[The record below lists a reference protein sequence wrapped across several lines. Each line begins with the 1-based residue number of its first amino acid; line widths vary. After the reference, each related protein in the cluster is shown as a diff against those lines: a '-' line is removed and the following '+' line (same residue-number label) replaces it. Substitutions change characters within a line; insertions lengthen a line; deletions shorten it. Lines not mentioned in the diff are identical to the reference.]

1 MKYMKK
7 LMTLLAV
14 LTLALAMAVP
24 AFAESG
30 TASSTGMIT
39 IDNAVTGTTY
49 KAYRIFDLE
58 SYDTG
63 KNAYSYKLN
72 SAWNGF
78 PAYSTTIDGNTVS
91 ATDFFS
97 VNSAGYIEWN
107 GAKKDAGA
115 DFAKLAKAFAVEK
128 NIACDKAETAS
139 SATVTFADLTLG
151 YYLVDTSLG
160 SLCSLDTTD
169 PSVTIKEKNSDTTIE
184 KKIVITGITGDEKV
198 DSNSA
203 GIGDTVNF
211 SITITVKDG
220 APKNYVLHDKL
231 SGLTFDS
238 DSLKVKIGA
247 TTLTPN
253 TDYTLETNPTDGD
266 SFDVKFTNGK
276 LKPNDVVVVTYSAT
290 VAANATIAGAGNKNT
305 AKLVYNGKDSTE
317 EETTTYVWKLNV
329 HKYTLDST
337 NKEVALS
344 GAKFVLYR
352 MDGTDK
358 KYYAK
363 LTGGKIDSWVTNQSD
378 ATTLETSGEGD
389 ILIEGLNVGTYYL
402 EETEAP
408 AGYNKLTE
416 PIEVEI
422 TATTSATNSGKVAPC
437 TAKQIPK
444 QAALTIQRITSVH
457 FKPEFIGC
465 HLNIWL
471 KMAHTRLTKGIPTSK
486 IPAMYITMADSG
498 EVGSTTSAIGK
509 REMRAAPPPTAT
521 AIAANNSATNTT
533 PNTNSIGLQIMAN
546 ITRQIFN
553 SQPTTITS
561 VSPNFCKKVRG
572 LSDLI

>member
-24 AFAESG
+24 AFA
-30 TASSTGMIT
+30 ASSTGMIT

-58 SYDTG
+58 SYDTD

-78 PAYSTTIDGNTVS
+78 PTYSTTIDGNTVS

-97 VNSAGYIEWN
+97 VNSAGYIEWSD
-107 GAKKDAGA
+107 AKKDAGA
-115 DFAKLAKAFAVEK
+115 DFAKLAKAFVDA
-128 NIACDKAETAS
+128 NSIACDKKETAS
-139 SATVTFADLTLG
+139 GATVTFTDLTLG

-160 SLCSLDTTD
+160 SLCSLDTTE

-184 KKIVITGITGDEKV
+184 KKIVINGDEKV

-220 APKNYVLHDKL
+220 DPKNYVLHDKL
-231 SGLTFDS
+231 SGLTFDPN
-238 DSLKVKIGA
+238 SLEVKVG
-247 TTLTPN
+247 TTKLN
-253 TDYTLETNPTDGD
+253 AGTDYTLVANPTDGD
-266 SFDVKFTNGK
+266 SFDVNFTDGK

-290 VAANATIAGAGNKNT
+290 VAANATIAGAGNTNK
-305 AKLVYNGKDSTE
+305 AKLEYNGKHSTE

-329 HKYTLDST
+329 HKYALDST
-337 NKEVALS
+337 NHEVALS

-352 MDGTDK
+352 MDGDTK
-358 KYYAK
+358 EYAT
-363 LTGGKIDSWVTNQSD
+363 LTNNKIDGWVND
-378 ATTLETSGEGD
+378 KGNATTLETSGTGD

-422 TATTSATNSGKVAPC
+422 TATTSVTSGSETVQYKNSSETSYTPATDATVKV
-437 TAKQIPK
+437 
-444 QAALTIQRITSVH
+444 L
-457 FKPEFIGC
+457 
-465 HLNIWL
+465 
-471 KMAHTRLTKGIPTSK
+471 
-486 IPAMYITMADSG
+486 
-498 EVGSTTSAIGK
+498 
-509 REMRAAPPPTAT
+509 
-521 AIAANNSATNTT
+521 NSAGTQLPSTGGIGTT
-533 PNTNSIGLQIMAN
+533 LFYVIGGVLMAVAAVLLV
-546 ITRQIFN
+546 T
-553 SQPTTITS
+553 
-561 VSPNFCKKVRG
+561 KKRMNNK
-572 LSDLI
+572 

>member
-24 AFAESG
+24 AFAASG
-30 TASSTGMIT
+30 TGTIT

-63 KNAYSYKLN
+63 KNAYSYKLS
-72 SAWNGF
+72 SAWSGF
-78 PAYSTTIDGNTVS
+78 PEYSTTIDSNAVK

-107 GAKKDAGA
+107 DAKKDAGA
-115 DFAKLAKAFAVEK
+115 EFAKLAKAFAVEK
-128 NIACDKAETAS
+128 SIAWDKTETATD
-139 SATVTFADLTLG
+139 ATVTFTNLTLG

-184 KKIVITGITGDEKV
+184 KKIVITGTTGDEKV

-231 SGLTFDS
+231 SGLTFNS
-238 DSLKVKIGA
+238 DSLKVKIGT
-247 TTLTPN
+247 TTLNPN

-266 SFDVKFTNGK
+266 SFDVNFTDGK

-422 TATTSATNSGKVAPC
+422 TATTSVTSGSETVQYKNSGEPSYTTATNATVKVLNKAGTQLPS
-437 TAKQIPK
+437 TGGIGTTLFYVIGGGLMAV
-444 QAALTIQRITSVH
+444 AAVLLV
-457 FKPEFIGC
+457 
-465 HLNIWL
+465 
-471 KMAHTRLTKGIPTSK
+471 TKKRMNSK
-486 IPAMYITMADSG
+486 
-498 EVGSTTSAIGK
+498 
-509 REMRAAPPPTAT
+509 
-521 AIAANNSATNTT
+521 
-533 PNTNSIGLQIMAN
+533 
-546 ITRQIFN
+546 
-553 SQPTTITS
+553 
-561 VSPNFCKKVRG
+561 
-572 LSDLI
+572 

>member
-24 AFAESG
+24 AFA
-30 TASSTGMIT
+30 ASSTGTIT

-58 SYDTG
+58 SYDTN
-63 KNAYSYKLN
+63 KDAYSYKLSTKWEN
-72 SAWNGF
+72 F
-78 PAYSTTIDGNTVS
+78 PDYITTIDGKEVR

-97 VNSAGYIEWN
+97 VNSAGYIEWKD
-107 GAKKDAGA
+107 AKKEAGA

-128 NIACDKAETAS
+128 SIACDKTETATD
-139 SATVTFADLTLG
+139 ATVTFTNLTLG

-160 SLCSLDTTD
+160 SLCSLDTTA

-184 KKIVITGITGDEKV
+184 KKIVINGDEKV

-220 APKNYVLHDKL
+220 DPKNYVLHDKL

-238 DSLKVKIGA
+238 DSLEVKVG
-247 TTLTPN
+247 TTKLN
-253 TDYTLETNPTDGD
+253 AGTDYTLETNPTDGD

-290 VAANATIAGAGNKNT
+290 VAANATIGGEGNTNK
-305 AKLVYNGKDSTE
+305 AKLEYSGKVSTE
-317 EETTTYVWKLNV
+317 EKTTTYVWKLNV
-329 HKYTLDST
+329 HKYTLNST
-337 NKEVALS
+337 NDEVALN

-352 MDGTDK
+352 KDGTDK

-363 LTGGKIDSWVTNQSD
+363 LTGGKIDGWVTNQSD
-378 ATTLETSGEGD
+378 ATTLETTGTGD
-389 ILIEGLNVGTYYL
+389 ISIEGLNVGTYYL

-408 AGYNKLTE
+408 AGYNKLTG

-422 TATTSATNSGKVAPC
+422 TATTSAT
-437 TAKQIPK
+437 
-444 QAALTIQRITSVH
+444 
-457 FKPEFIGC
+457 
-465 HLNIWL
+465 
-471 KMAHTRLTKGIPTSK
+471 
-486 IPAMYITMADSG
+486 
-498 EVGSTTSAIGK
+498 
-509 REMRAAPPPTAT
+509 
-521 AIAANNSATNTT
+521 
-533 PNTNSIGLQIMAN
+533 
-546 ITRQIFN
+546 
-553 SQPTTITS
+553 S
-561 VSPNFCKKVRG
+561 VSETVEYRNSSETSYTQATDATVKVLNKAGTQLPSTGGIGTTLFYVIGGVLMVVAAVLLVTKKRMNNK
-572 LSDLI
+572 

>member
-7 LMTLLAV
+7 LITLLAV

-24 AFAESG
+24 AFAASG
-30 TASSTGMIT
+30 TGTIT

-78 PAYSTTIDGNTVS
+78 PEYSTTIDDNTVS
-91 ATDFFS
+91 ASTFFS

-107 GAKKDAGA
+107 DAKKDAGA
-115 DFAKLAKAFAVEK
+115 DFAKLAKAFAVAK

-139 SATVTFADLTLG
+139 SATVTFTNLTLG

-160 SLCSLDTTD
+160 SLCSLDTTA

-184 KKIVITGITGDEKV
+184 KKIVINGDEKV

-231 SGLTFDS
+231 SGLTFNP
-238 DSLKVKIGA
+238 DSLEVKVGT
-247 TTLTPN
+247 TTLNPN
-253 TDYTLETNPTDGD
+253 TDYTLVTNPTDGD
-266 SFDVKFTNGK
+266 SFDVNFTNGK
-276 LKPNDVVVVTYSAT
+276 LKTNDVVVVTYSAT
-290 VAANATIAGAGNKNT
+290 VAADATIAGAGNKNT
-305 AKLVYNGKDSTE
+305 AKLEYNGKDSTE
-317 EETTTYVWKLNV
+317 EVTTTYVWELNV
-329 HKYTLDST
+329 HKYTLDSK

-352 MDGTDK
+352 MDGDTK
-358 KYYAK
+358 EYAT
-363 LTGGKIDSWVTNQSD
+363 LTGNKIAGWVND
-378 ATTLETSGEGD
+378 KDKATTLETNGAGD

-416 PIEVEI
+416 PIEVKI
-422 TATTSATNSGKVAPC
+422 TATPDATGVSETVEYKNKNDSTYTPATNAIVKVLNEAGTQLPS
-437 TAKQIPK
+437 TGGIGTTLFYVIGGGLMAV
-444 QAALTIQRITSVH
+444 AAVLLV
-457 FKPEFIGC
+457 
-465 HLNIWL
+465 
-471 KMAHTRLTKGIPTSK
+471 TK
-486 IPAMYITMADSG
+486 
-498 EVGSTTSAIGK
+498 K
-509 REMRAAPPPTAT
+509 RM
-521 AIAANNSATNTT
+521 NN
-533 PNTNSIGLQIMAN
+533 
-546 ITRQIFN
+546 
-553 SQPTTITS
+553 
-561 VSPNFCKKVRG
+561 K
-572 LSDLI
+572 

>member
-24 AFAESG
+24 AFAASNTG
-30 TASSTGMIT
+30 TIT

-58 SYDTG
+58 SYDTN
-63 KNAYSYKLN
+63 KDAYSYKLSTKWEN
-72 SAWNGF
+72 F
-78 PAYSTTIDGNTVS
+78 PDYITTIDGKEVR

-97 VNSAGYIEWN
+97 VNSAGYIEWKD
-107 GAKKDAGA
+107 AKKEAGA

-128 NIACDKAETAS
+128 SIACDKTETATD
-139 SATVTFADLTLG
+139 ATVTFTNLTLG

-160 SLCSLDTTD
+160 SLCSLDTTA

-184 KKIVITGITGDEKV
+184 KKIVINGDEKV

-220 APKNYVLHDKL
+220 DPKNYVLHDKL

-238 DSLKVKIGA
+238 DSLEVKVG
-247 TTLTPN
+247 TTKLN
-253 TDYTLETNPTDGD
+253 AGTDYTLETNPTDGD

-290 VAANATIAGAGNKNT
+290 VAANATIGGEGNTNK
-305 AKLVYNGKDSTE
+305 AKLEYSGKVSTE
-317 EETTTYVWKLNV
+317 EKTTTYVWKLNV
-329 HKYTLDST
+329 HKYTLNST
-337 NKEVALS
+337 NDEVALN

-352 MDGTDK
+352 KDGTDK

-363 LTGGKIDSWVTNQSD
+363 LTGGKIDGWVTNQSD
-378 ATTLETSGEGD
+378 ATTLETTGTGD
-389 ILIEGLNVGTYYL
+389 ISIEGLNVGTYYL

-408 AGYNKLTE
+408 AGYNKLTG

-422 TATTSATNSGKVAPC
+422 TATTSAT
-437 TAKQIPK
+437 
-444 QAALTIQRITSVH
+444 
-457 FKPEFIGC
+457 
-465 HLNIWL
+465 
-471 KMAHTRLTKGIPTSK
+471 
-486 IPAMYITMADSG
+486 
-498 EVGSTTSAIGK
+498 
-509 REMRAAPPPTAT
+509 
-521 AIAANNSATNTT
+521 
-533 PNTNSIGLQIMAN
+533 
-546 ITRQIFN
+546 
-553 SQPTTITS
+553 S
-561 VSPNFCKKVRG
+561 VSETVEYRNSSETSYTQATDATVKVLNKAGTQLPSTGGIGTTLFYVIGGVLMAVAAVLLVTKKRMNNK
-572 LSDLI
+572 

>member
-24 AFAESG
+24 AFAASNTG
-30 TASSTGMIT
+30 TIT

-58 SYDTG
+58 SYDTN
-63 KNAYSYKLN
+63 KDAYSYKLSTKWEN
-72 SAWNGF
+72 F
-78 PAYSTTIDGNTVS
+78 PDYITTIDGKEVR

-97 VNSAGYIEWN
+97 VNSAGYIEWKD
-107 GAKKDAGA
+107 AKKEAGA

-128 NIACDKAETAS
+128 SIACDKTETATD
-139 SATVTFADLTLG
+139 ATVTFTNLTLG

-160 SLCSLDTTD
+160 SLCSLDTTA

-184 KKIVITGITGDEKV
+184 KKIVINGDEKV

-220 APKNYVLHDKL
+220 DPKNYVLHDKL

-238 DSLKVKIGA
+238 DSLEVKVG
-247 TTLTPN
+247 TTKLN
-253 TDYTLETNPTDGD
+253 AGTDYTLETTPTDGD

-290 VAANATIAGAGNKNT
+290 VAANATIGGEGNTNK
-305 AKLVYNGKDSTE
+305 AKLEYSGKVSTE
-317 EETTTYVWKLNV
+317 EKTTTYVWKLNV
-329 HKYTLDST
+329 HKYTLNST
-337 NKEVALS
+337 NDEVALN

-352 MDGTDK
+352 KDGTDK

-363 LTGGKIDSWVTNQSD
+363 LTGGKIDGWVTNQSD
-378 ATTLETSGEGD
+378 ATTLETTGTGD
-389 ILIEGLNVGTYYL
+389 ISIEGLNVGTYYL

-408 AGYNKLTE
+408 AGYNKLTG

-422 TATTSATNSGKVAPC
+422 TATTSAT
-437 TAKQIPK
+437 
-444 QAALTIQRITSVH
+444 
-457 FKPEFIGC
+457 
-465 HLNIWL
+465 
-471 KMAHTRLTKGIPTSK
+471 
-486 IPAMYITMADSG
+486 
-498 EVGSTTSAIGK
+498 
-509 REMRAAPPPTAT
+509 
-521 AIAANNSATNTT
+521 
-533 PNTNSIGLQIMAN
+533 
-546 ITRQIFN
+546 
-553 SQPTTITS
+553 S
-561 VSPNFCKKVRG
+561 VSETVEYRNSSETSYTQATDATVKVLNKAGTQLPSTGGIGTTLFYVIGGVLMVVAAVLLVTKKRMNNK
-572 LSDLI
+572 

>member
-1 MKYMKK
+1 MWTTQTKLFEQGDIKPMKYMKK

-24 AFAESG
+24 AFA
-30 TASSTGMIT
+30 ASSTGTIT

-58 SYDTG
+58 SYDTD
-63 KNAYSYKLN
+63 KNAYSYKLSTKWEN
-72 SAWNGF
+72 F
-78 PAYSTTIDGNTVS
+78 PDYITTIDGKEVR

-97 VNSAGYIEWN
+97 VNSAGYIEWKD
-107 GAKKDAGA
+107 AKKEAGA

-128 NIACDKAETAS
+128 SIACDKTETATD
-139 SATVTFADLTLG
+139 ATVTFTNLTLG

-160 SLCSLDTTD
+160 SLCSLDTTA

-184 KKIVITGITGDEKV
+184 KKIVINGDEKV

-220 APKNYVLHDKL
+220 DPKNYVLHDKL

-238 DSLKVKIGA
+238 DSLEVKVG
-247 TTLTPN
+247 TTKLN
-253 TDYTLETNPTDGD
+253 AGTDYTLETNPTDGD

-290 VAANATIAGAGNKNT
+290 VAANATIGGEGNTNK
-305 AKLVYNGKDSTE
+305 AKLEYSGKVSTE
-317 EETTTYVWKLNV
+317 EKTTTYVWKLNV
-329 HKYTLDST
+329 HKYTLNST
-337 NKEVALS
+337 NDEVALN

-352 MDGTDK
+352 KDGTDK

-363 LTGGKIDSWVTNQSD
+363 LTGGKIDGWVTNQSD
-378 ATTLETSGEGD
+378 ATTLETTGTGD
-389 ILIEGLNVGTYYL
+389 ISIEGLNVGTYYL

-408 AGYNKLTE
+408 AGYNKLTG

-422 TATTSATNSGKVAPC
+422 TATTSAT
-437 TAKQIPK
+437 
-444 QAALTIQRITSVH
+444 
-457 FKPEFIGC
+457 
-465 HLNIWL
+465 
-471 KMAHTRLTKGIPTSK
+471 
-486 IPAMYITMADSG
+486 
-498 EVGSTTSAIGK
+498 
-509 REMRAAPPPTAT
+509 
-521 AIAANNSATNTT
+521 
-533 PNTNSIGLQIMAN
+533 
-546 ITRQIFN
+546 
-553 SQPTTITS
+553 S
-561 VSPNFCKKVRG
+561 VSETVEYRNSSETSYTQATDATVKVLNKAGTQLPSTGGIGTTLFYVIGGVLMVVAAVLLVTKKRMNNK
-572 LSDLI
+572 

>member
-7 LMTLLAV
+7 LITLLAA

-24 AFAESG
+24 AFA
-30 TASSTGMIT
+30 ASNTGMIT

-107 GAKKDAGA
+107 DAKKDAGA

-139 SATVTFADLTLG
+139 SATVTFTDLTLG

-160 SLCSLDTTD
+160 SLCSLNTTA

-184 KKIVITGITGDEKV
+184 KKIVITGTTGDEKV

-220 APKNYVLHDKL
+220 APKDYVLHDKL
-231 SGLTFDS
+231 SGLTFDP
-238 DSLKVKIGA
+238 DSLEVKVG
-247 TTLTPN
+247 TTKLTAN
-253 TDYTLETNPTDGD
+253 TDYTLETNPADGD
-266 SFDVKFTNGK
+266 SFDVKFKDGK
-276 LKPNDVVVVTYSAT
+276 LKTNDVVVVTYSAT

-317 EETTTYVWKLNV
+317 EVTTTYVWKLNV
-329 HKYTLDST
+329 HKYALNST
-337 NKEVALS
+337 NDEVALS

-352 MDGTDK
+352 MDDGTK
-358 KYYAK
+358 KYAK
-363 LTGGKIDSWVTNQSD
+363 LTNDKIDGWVNDKGD
-378 ATTLETSGEGD
+378 ATTLETSGTGD
-389 ILIEGLNVGTYYL
+389 ILIEGLNEGTYYL

-422 TATTSATNSGKVAPC
+422 TATTSVTSGSETVQYKNLSESSYTPATDATVKVLNRAGTQLPS
-437 TAKQIPK
+437 TGGIGTTLFYVIGGGLMAV
-444 QAALTIQRITSVH
+444 AAVLLV
-457 FKPEFIGC
+457 
-465 HLNIWL
+465 
-471 KMAHTRLTKGIPTSK
+471 TK
-486 IPAMYITMADSG
+486 
-498 EVGSTTSAIGK
+498 K
-509 REMRAAPPPTAT
+509 RM
-521 AIAANNSATNTT
+521 NN
-533 PNTNSIGLQIMAN
+533 
-546 ITRQIFN
+546 
-553 SQPTTITS
+553 
-561 VSPNFCKKVRG
+561 K
-572 LSDLI
+572 

>member
-58 SYDTG
+58 SYDTD

-78 PAYSTTIDGNTVS
+78 PEYSTTIDGNTVS

-97 VNSAGYIEWN
+97 VNSAGYIEWKDT
-107 GAKKDAGA
+107 KKDAGA
-115 DFAKLAKAFAVEK
+115 DFAKLAKAFVDA
-128 NIACDKAETAS
+128 NSIACDKKETAS
-139 SATVTFADLTLG
+139 GATVTFTDLTLG

-160 SLCSLDTTD
+160 SLCSLDTTA
-169 PSVTIKEKNSDTTIE
+169 PSVTIKEKNSNTTIE
-184 KKIVITGITGDEKV
+184 KKIVINGDEKV

-220 APKNYVLHDKL
+220 DPKNYVLHDKL
-231 SGLTFDS
+231 SGLTFNS
-238 DSLKVKIGA
+238 NSLEVKVGTK
-247 TTLTPN
+247 TLTLN
-253 TDYTLETNPTDGD
+253 TDYTLVTNPTDGD
-266 SFDVKFTNGK
+266 SFDVEFKDGK
-276 LKPNDVVVVTYSAT
+276 LKTNDVVVVTYSAT

-317 EETTTYVWKLNV
+317 EVTTTYVWKLNV
-329 HKYTLDST
+329 HKYALNST
-337 NKEVALS
+337 NDEVALS

-352 MDGTDK
+352 MDGGTK
-358 KYYAK
+358 KYAK
-363 LTGGKIDSWVTNQSD
+363 LTNDKIDGWVNDKGD
-378 ATTLETSGEGD
+378 ATTLETSGTGD
-389 ILIEGLNVGTYYL
+389 ILIEGLNEGTYYL

-408 AGYNKLTE
+408 VGYNKLTK
-416 PIEVEI
+416 PIEVKI
-422 TATTSATNSGKVAPC
+422 TATPDATGVSETVEYRNQNDSTYTPATNAIVKVLNKAGTQLPS
-437 TAKQIPK
+437 TGGIGTTLFYVIGGVLMAV
-444 QAALTIQRITSVH
+444 AAVLLV
-457 FKPEFIGC
+457 
-465 HLNIWL
+465 
-471 KMAHTRLTKGIPTSK
+471 TK
-486 IPAMYITMADSG
+486 
-498 EVGSTTSAIGK
+498 K
-509 REMRAAPPPTAT
+509 RM
-521 AIAANNSATNTT
+521 NN
-533 PNTNSIGLQIMAN
+533 
-546 ITRQIFN
+546 
-553 SQPTTITS
+553 
-561 VSPNFCKKVRG
+561 K
-572 LSDLI
+572 

>member
-24 AFAESG
+24 AFAAG
-30 TASSTGMIT
+30 NTGMIT

-58 SYDTG
+58 SYDTD

-78 PAYSTTIDGNTVS
+78 PTYSTTIDGNTVS

-97 VNSAGYIEWN
+97 VNSAGYIEWSD
-107 GAKKDAGA
+107 AKKDAGA
-115 DFAKLAKAFAVEK
+115 DFAKLAKAFVDA
-128 NIACDKAETAS
+128 NSIACDKKETAS
-139 SATVTFADLTLG
+139 GATVTFTDLTLG

-160 SLCSLDTTD
+160 SLCSLDTTE

-184 KKIVITGITGDEKV
+184 KKIVINGDEKV

-220 APKNYVLHDKL
+220 APKGYVLHDQL
-231 SGLTFDS
+231 SGLTFNP
-238 DSLKVKIGA
+238 DSLEVKVG
-247 TTLTPN
+247 TTKLTAN
-253 TDYTLETNPTDGD
+253 TDYPLETNPTDGD

-290 VAANATIAGAGNKNT
+290 VAANATIAGAGNTNK
-305 AKLVYNGKDSTE
+305 AKLEYNGKHSTE

-329 HKYTLDST
+329 HKYTLNST
-337 NKEVALS
+337 NNEVALS

-352 MDGTDK
+352 MDGDTK
-358 KYYAK
+358 KYAK
-363 LTGGKIDSWVTNQSD
+363 LTNNKIDGWVND
-378 ATTLETSGEGD
+378 KGNATTLETSGTGD
-389 ILIEGLNVGTYYL
+389 ILIEGLNEGTYYL

-422 TATTSATNSGKVAPC
+422 TATTSVTSGSETVQYKNSSETSYTPATDATVKVLNKAGTQLPS
-437 TAKQIPK
+437 TGGIGTTLFYVIGGVLMAV
-444 QAALTIQRITSVH
+444 AAVLLV
-457 FKPEFIGC
+457 
-465 HLNIWL
+465 
-471 KMAHTRLTKGIPTSK
+471 TK
-486 IPAMYITMADSG
+486 
-498 EVGSTTSAIGK
+498 K
-509 REMRAAPPPTAT
+509 RM
-521 AIAANNSATNTT
+521 NN
-533 PNTNSIGLQIMAN
+533 
-546 ITRQIFN
+546 
-553 SQPTTITS
+553 
-561 VSPNFCKKVRG
+561 K
-572 LSDLI
+572 

>member
-7 LMTLLAV
+7 LITLLAV

-24 AFAESG
+24 AFAASITG
-30 TASSTGMIT
+30 TIT

-58 SYDTG
+58 SYDTD
-63 KNAYSYKLN
+63 KDAYSYKLN

-78 PAYSTTIDGNTVS
+78 PAYSTTIDGNTVN

-97 VNSAGYIEWN
+97 VNSAGYIEWSD
-107 GAKKDAGA
+107 AKKDAGA

-128 NIACDKAETAS
+128 SIAWDKTETATD
-139 SATVTFADLTLG
+139 ATVTFTNLTLG

-160 SLCSLDTTD
+160 SLCSLDTTA

-184 KKIVITGITGDEKV
+184 KKIVITGDEKV

-220 APKNYVLHDKL
+220 NPEDYVLHDKL
-231 SGLTFDS
+231 SGLTFNP
-238 DSLKVKIGA
+238 DSLEVKVGTK
-247 TTLTPN
+247 TLTPN
-253 TDYTLETNPTDGD
+253 TDYTLVTNPTDGD
-266 SFDVKFTNGK
+266 SFDIKFKDGI
-276 LKPNDVVVVTYSAT
+276 LKTNDVVVVTYSAT

-305 AKLVYNGKDSTE
+305 AKLEYSGKHSTE

-329 HKYTLDST
+329 HKYALDSK

-352 MDGTDK
+352 MDGDTK
-358 KYYAK
+358 EYAT
-363 LTGGKIDSWVTNQSD
+363 LTGNKIAGWVND
-378 ATTLETSGEGD
+378 KDKATTLETNGAGD

-416 PIEVEI
+416 PIEVKI
-422 TATTSATNSGKVAPC
+422 TATPDATGVSETVEYKNKNDSTYTPATNAIVKVLNEAGTQLPS
-437 TAKQIPK
+437 TGG
-444 QAALTIQRITSVH
+444 
-457 FKPEFIGC
+457 IG
-465 HLNIWL
+465 
-471 KMAHTRLTKGIPTSK
+471 
-486 IPAMYITMADSG
+486 
-498 EVGSTTSAIGK
+498 
-509 REMRAAPPPTAT
+509 
-521 AIAANNSATNTT
+521 
-533 PNTNSIGLQIMAN
+533 
-546 ITRQIFN
+546 
-553 SQPTTITS
+553 TTIFYVIGGGLMAVAAVLLVT
-561 VSPNFCKKVRG
+561 KKRMNNK
-572 LSDLI
+572 

>member
-1 MKYMKK
+1 MWTTQTKLFEQGDIKPMKYMKK

-24 AFAESG
+24 AFAASG
-30 TASSTGMIT
+30 TAGNTGMIT

-58 SYDTG
+58 SYDTD

-78 PAYSTTIDGNTVS
+78 PTYSTTIDGNTVS

-97 VNSAGYIEWN
+97 VNSAGYIEWSD
-107 GAKKDAGA
+107 AKKDAGA
-115 DFAKLAKAFAVEK
+115 DFAKLAKAFVDA
-128 NIACDKAETAS
+128 NSIACDKKETAS
-139 SATVTFADLTLG
+139 GATVTFTDLTLG

-160 SLCSLDTTD
+160 SLCSLDTTE

-184 KKIVITGITGDEKV
+184 KKIVIDGDEKV

-220 APKNYVLHDKL
+220 APKNYVLHDQL
-231 SGLTFDS
+231 SGLTFNP
-238 DSLKVKIGA
+238 DSLKVKVG
-247 TTLTPN
+247 TRELTAN
-253 TDYTLETNPTDGD
+253 TDYTLVANPTDGD
-266 SFDVKFTNGK
+266 SFDVEFINGK

-305 AKLVYNGKDSTE
+305 AQLVYNEKHSTK

-329 HKYTLDST
+329 HKYALDSK

-352 MDGTDK
+352 MDGDTK
-358 KYYAK
+358 EYAK
-363 LTGGKIDSWVTNQSD
+363 LAGGKIDSWVTDKNS
-378 ATTLETSGEGD
+378 ATTLETDGAGD

-402 EETEAP
+402 KETEAP
-408 AGYNKLTE
+408 AGYNKLAE
-416 PIEVEI
+416 PIEVKI
-422 TATTSATNSGKVAPC
+422 TATSDATGVSETVEYKNSSETSYTPATDATVKVLNKAGTQLPS
-437 TAKQIPK
+437 TGGIGTTLFYVIGGGLMAV
-444 QAALTIQRITSVH
+444 AAVLLV
-457 FKPEFIGC
+457 
-465 HLNIWL
+465 
-471 KMAHTRLTKGIPTSK
+471 TK
-486 IPAMYITMADSG
+486 
-498 EVGSTTSAIGK
+498 K
-509 REMRAAPPPTAT
+509 RM
-521 AIAANNSATNTT
+521 NN
-533 PNTNSIGLQIMAN
+533 
-546 ITRQIFN
+546 
-553 SQPTTITS
+553 
-561 VSPNFCKKVRG
+561 K
-572 LSDLI
+572 

>member
-1 MKYMKK
+1 MKYDKK

-24 AFAESG
+24 AFAAG
-30 TASSTGMIT
+30 NTGMIT

-58 SYDTG
+58 SYDTD

-78 PAYSTTIDGNTVS
+78 PTYSTTIDGNTVS

-97 VNSAGYIEWN
+97 VNSAGYIEWSD
-107 GAKKDAGA
+107 AKKDAGA
-115 DFAKLAKAFAVEK
+115 DFAKLAKAFVDA
-128 NIACDKAETAS
+128 NSIACDKKETAS
-139 SATVTFADLTLG
+139 GATVTFTDLTLG

-160 SLCSLDTTD
+160 SLCSLDTTE

-184 KKIVITGITGDEKV
+184 KKIVINGDEKV

-220 APKNYVLHDKL
+220 APKGYVLHDQL
-231 SGLTFDS
+231 SGLTFNP
-238 DSLKVKIGA
+238 DSLEVKVG
-247 TTLTPN
+247 TTKLTAN

-290 VAANATIAGAGNKNT
+290 VAANATIAGAGNTNK
-305 AKLVYNGKDSTE
+305 AKLEYNGKHSTE

-329 HKYTLDST
+329 HKYTLNST
-337 NKEVALS
+337 NNEVALS

-352 MDGTDK
+352 MDGDTK
-358 KYYAK
+358 KYAK
-363 LTGGKIDSWVTNQSD
+363 LTNNKIDGWVND
-378 ATTLETSGEGD
+378 KGNATTLETSGTGD
-389 ILIEGLNVGTYYL
+389 ILIEGLNEGTYYL

-422 TATTSATNSGKVAPC
+422 TATTSVTSGSETVQYKNSSETSYTPATDATVKVLNKAGTQLPS
-437 TAKQIPK
+437 TGGIGTTLFYVIGGVLMAV
-444 QAALTIQRITSVH
+444 AAVLLV
-457 FKPEFIGC
+457 
-465 HLNIWL
+465 
-471 KMAHTRLTKGIPTSK
+471 TK
-486 IPAMYITMADSG
+486 
-498 EVGSTTSAIGK
+498 K
-509 REMRAAPPPTAT
+509 RM
-521 AIAANNSATNTT
+521 NN
-533 PNTNSIGLQIMAN
+533 
-546 ITRQIFN
+546 
-553 SQPTTITS
+553 
-561 VSPNFCKKVRG
+561 K
-572 LSDLI
+572 

>member
-24 AFAESG
+24 AFAASG
-30 TASSTGMIT
+30 TAGNTGMIT

-58 SYDTG
+58 SYDTD

-78 PAYSTTIDGNTVS
+78 PTYSTTIDGNTVS

-97 VNSAGYIEWN
+97 VNSAGYIEWSD
-107 GAKKDAGA
+107 AKKDAGA
-115 DFAKLAKAFAVEK
+115 DFAKLAKAFVDA
-128 NIACDKAETAS
+128 NSIACDKKETAS
-139 SATVTFADLTLG
+139 GATVTFTDLTLG

-160 SLCSLDTTD
+160 SLCSLDTTE

-184 KKIVITGITGDEKV
+184 KKIVIDGDEKV

-220 APKNYVLHDKL
+220 APKNYVLHDQL
-231 SGLTFDS
+231 SGLTFNP
-238 DSLKVKIGA
+238 DSLKVKVG
-247 TTLTPN
+247 TRELTAN
-253 TDYTLETNPTDGD
+253 TDYTLVANPTDGD
-266 SFDVKFTNGK
+266 SFDVEFINGK

-305 AKLVYNGKDSTE
+305 AQLVYNEKHSTK

-329 HKYTLDST
+329 HKYALDSK

-352 MDGTDK
+352 MDGDTK
-358 KYYAK
+358 EYAK
-363 LTGGKIDSWVTNQSD
+363 LAGGKIDSWVTDKNS
-378 ATTLETSGEGD
+378 ATTLETDGAGD

-402 EETEAP
+402 KETEAP
-408 AGYNKLTE
+408 AGYNKLAE
-416 PIEVEI
+416 PIEVKI
-422 TATTSATNSGKVAPC
+422 TATSDATGVSETVEYKNSSETSYTPATDATVKVLNKAGTQLPS
-437 TAKQIPK
+437 TGGIGTTLFYVIGGGLMAV
-444 QAALTIQRITSVH
+444 AAVLLV
-457 FKPEFIGC
+457 
-465 HLNIWL
+465 
-471 KMAHTRLTKGIPTSK
+471 TK
-486 IPAMYITMADSG
+486 
-498 EVGSTTSAIGK
+498 K
-509 REMRAAPPPTAT
+509 RM
-521 AIAANNSATNTT
+521 NN
-533 PNTNSIGLQIMAN
+533 
-546 ITRQIFN
+546 
-553 SQPTTITS
+553 
-561 VSPNFCKKVRG
+561 K
-572 LSDLI
+572 